1 MHQLS
6 NITLLLFLPL
16 FFFPQQRLATPF
28 PKILTDHPPVFP
40 HPHTCTIPTG
50 GAIVTRVAVTLAV
63 SATVSGIETL
73 GGMVTMAME
82 RSTAGIFVT
91 AETLGPFAASC

>member
-1 MHQLS
+1 ML
-6 NITLLLFLPL
+6 
-16 FFFPQQRLATPF
+16 
-28 PKILTDHPPVFP
+28 
-40 HPHTCTIPTG
+40 TG
-50 GAIVTRVAVTLAV
+50 GAIVTRAAVILAM

-73 GGMVTMAME
+73 GGMGTMAME